1 MTLETR
7 RDLFDRELRKL
18 YHAEHEILD
27 LHGDL
32 AEAAASEEVSELF
45 DGHREDTV
53 SQIHRIEAVFEAI
66 GDEPEQDGSSLM
78 EGLLGEKDE
87 FVSDVANDDL
97 RDLAV
102 IRIGTMNERI
112 EITILDELLL
122 LAERLD
128 LLDEVTTRLETNRS
142 EAEEALSGMRTFFER
157 ERTTR

>member
-78 EGLLGEKDE
+78 EGLLAEKDE

-102 IRIGTMNERI
+102 IRIGTMTERI

-128 LLDEVTTRLETNRS
+128 LSDEVATRLETNRS

-157 ERTTR
+157 ERTAR

>member
-1 MTLETR
+1 MTLETH

-32 AEAAASEEVSELF
+32 ADAAASEEVSELF
-45 DGHREDTV
+45 AGHREDTV
-53 SQIHRIEAVFEAI
+53 AQIHRLESVFEAV

-78 EGLLGEKDE
+78 EGLIAEKDE

-102 IRIGTMNERI
+102 IRIGTLNERI

-122 LAERLD
+122 LADRLD
-128 LLDEVTTRLETNRS
+128 LPDEVATKLETNRS
-142 EAEEALSGMRTFFER
+142 EANEALSDMRTFFER
-157 ERTTR
+157 ERTAR